1 MENHI
6 VKEPEKQL
14 FTFQADLIAITNLKS
29 LFKFIGY
36 THKQSTHPTFNTA
49 GWVKQESGNRL
60 IRVYFFVLD
69 NQQSIFHRFFNS

>member
-60 IRVYFFVLD
+60 MRGYFGVVD
-69 NQQSIFHRFFNS
+69 NQQRSFHRFFNS